1 MDLHFLFI
9 YVLITGCAVIDKGSG
24 LECYVCTDQEHNKDK
39 CLNTIKTC
47 EQGEDVCLSE
57 IKWGST
63 PYWSQGAQ
71 KQYYV
76 SKRCSTK
83 EACVKTRNRYMRYCT
98 HIWYED
104 WKCSECCQGDRCN
117 YYVILSG
124 SMARSSMAVIMVGV
138 AAVLLVKRML
148 KV

>member
-1 MDLHFLFI
+1 MELRCISFLF
-9 YVLITGCAVIDKGSG
+9 LICILSVIQYGIA
-24 LECYVCTDQEHNKDK
+24 LECYVCTDQERNAEK

-63 PYWSQGAQ
+63 PYWSQGAE
-71 KQYYV
+71 KQYYI
-76 SKRCSTK
+76 SKRCATK
-83 EACVKTRNRYMRYCT
+83 DACEKTRSRYMRYCT

-117 YYVILSG
+117 YYVIVRG
-124 SMARSSMAVIMVGV
+124 SI
-138 AAVLLVKRML
+138 LYLILVNKIYRM
-148 KV
+148 